1 VQLAFVHV
9 VLELA
14 VEAWNEMLEFVYIVV
29 EFRAIAPFP
38 GASWTDFVEYA
49 VLVLG
54 VLMSMGKVVLGSRML
69 ELVAIEDEVL
79 GADAGARWAEVAE
92 SGAPALESER
102 AASCTV
108 DIPECETEDD
118 RERVV
123 EESASSKAGLGTEL
137 VDRAGLVV
145 EVSVSKMEVVISVKR
160 LDFVVINDED
170 VEEFVKMVLPD
181 EASW

>member
-1 VQLAFVHV
+1 
-9 VLELA
+9 
-14 VEAWNEMLEFVYIVV
+14 M
-29 EFRAIAPFP
+29 
-38 GASWTDFVEYA
+38 
-49 VLVLG
+49 
-54 VLMSMGKVVLGSRML
+54 
-69 ELVAIEDEVL
+69 
-79 GADAGARWAEVAE
+79 
-92 SGAPALESER
+92 
-102 AASCTV
+102 
-108 DIPECETEDD
+108 
-118 RERVV
+118 

>member
-1 VQLAFVHV
+1 
-9 VLELA
+9 
-14 VEAWNEMLEFVYIVV
+14 
-29 EFRAIAPFP
+29 
-38 GASWTDFVEYA
+38 
-49 VLVLG
+49 
-54 VLMSMGKVVLGSRML
+54 
-69 ELVAIEDEVL
+69 
-79 GADAGARWAEVAE
+79 
-92 SGAPALESER
+92 
-102 AASCTV
+102 
-108 DIPECETEDD
+108 
-118 RERVV
+118 V